1 MGKLGRVLVKLNW
14 KFFLL
19 NKVSTIE
26 LCLYKNKTN
35 IESHLH
41 QHIYIYI
48 SFIIKNDYYGANIIN
63 LNLIIS

>member
-19 NKVSTIE
+19 NKVVTIE
-26 LCLYKNKTN
+26 LCLQKNKTN

-41 QHIYIYI
+41 QYIYIYIYI
-48 SFIIKNDYYGANIIN
+48 SFIIKNNYYGANIIN
-63 LNLIIS
+63 LNL